1 MLALA
6 ISGVPKGRGFRL
18 PSRTARTLILST
30 IPSVA
35 AYKRSHFVWSACP
48 TRQNVVTVALQDGGR
63 LTAGMVEAPPFP
75 SASINATREASE
87 PTTLSLRCAV
97 IGSQRIEPPETIV

>member
-6 ISGVPKGRGFRL
+6 IKGVPNGRGFKL

-35 AYKRSHFVWSACP
+35 AYKRSHFVWSAP
-48 TRQNVVTVALQDGGR
+48 TKQNVVTVALQVGGR
-63 LTAGMVEAPPFP
+63 LTAGIVDAPPFP

-97 IGSQRIEPPETIV
+97 IGSQRIEPPETML

>member
-6 ISGVPKGRGFRL
+6 INGVPKGRGFRL

-35 AYKRSHFVWSACP
+35 AYKRSHFVWSVP
-48 TRQNVVTVALQDGGR
+48 TKQNVVTVPPQVGGR
-63 LTAGMVEAPPFP
+63 LTGGMVEAPPFP

-97 IGSQRIEPPETIV
+97 IGSHRMAPPETIV